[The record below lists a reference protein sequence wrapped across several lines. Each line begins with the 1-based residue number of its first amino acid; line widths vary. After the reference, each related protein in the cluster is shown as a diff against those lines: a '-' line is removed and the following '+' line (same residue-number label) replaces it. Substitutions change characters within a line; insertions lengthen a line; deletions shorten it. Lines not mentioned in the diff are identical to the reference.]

1 MAEEPIKRTL
11 KVLAIA
17 NQKGG
22 VGKTTTAIN
31 LGAALAAAGRRVVI
45 FDIDPQGNAATGL
58 NVQAHQRVRS
68 SYHVLVGACGFDDAM
83 VETLVPGLRLVAGS
97 QDLSGLETELMQA
110 ERPQYRFRDAVAT
123 LRERGEDDYLL
134 IDCPPSLN
142 VLTVNALTGADGV
155 LVPLQCEFFALEGLK
170 QLLQTVQLVQRNLNP
185 GLRIQGIVLTMHDKR
200 TSLSDQVAND
210 VRAHLG
216 EKVYSTV
223 IPRNVRLSEA
233 PSHGKPAI
241 IYDPNAAGS
250 RAYLSLAREL
260 LERENQ
266 LKAA

>member
-1 MAEEPIKRTL
+1 MAEEANPRRL
-11 KVLAIA
+11 RVLAIA

-31 LGAALAAAGRRVVI
+31 LGAALAAAGKRVTI

-58 NVQAHQRVRS
+58 NVQAHQRPRS
-68 SYHVLVGACGFDDAM
+68 SYHVLVGDCSFDDA
-83 VETLVPGLRLVAGS
+83 VVDTLVPGLRLVAGS

-110 ERPQYRFRDAVAT
+110 ERPQYRLRDAVAP
-123 LRERGEDDYLL
+123 LRARGLDDYLL

-142 VLTVNALTGADGV
+142 VLTVNALTGADEV

-185 GLRIQGIVLTMHDKR
+185 NLLIQGIVLTMHDRR

-216 EKVYSTV
+216 EKVYTTV

-233 PSHGKPAI
+233 PSHGMPAI
-241 IYDPNAAGS
+241 IYDHKAPGS
-250 RAYLSLAREL
+250 QAYLSLAREL
-260 LERENQ
+260 LERESTR
-266 LKAA
+266 KAA